1 MRPLRLTMSAFGP
14 YAGKTE
20 LSLEQ
25 LGSRGLYLITGDT
38 GAGKTTIFDAIS
50 FALFGEAS
58 GDSRAADMLRSK
70 YADAGT
76 PTQVE
81 LVFAYAGKTY
91 TVRRSPEYER
101 PAKRG
106 DKLVTQKAEA
116 ELTLPDGRV
125 ITRLKDVDARVQAIL
140 GVTRKQFSQIA
151 MIAQGEFRRLLQANT
166 KERMEIF
173 RSIFKTEVYAALQQ
187 RLKTEASQARDDCAA
202 LRQSVQQYVSG
213 IQCEAEHPL
222 ASRVAQAREGQ
233 LPAEE
238 ILSLLEQLLAQDEQ
252 AAVVLAESLN
262 QTEQQ
267 LDAVGQKLLDAAAR
281 AERESQKKAVQE
293 NLEQAEQRQQAV
305 QSTAQEARVLLP
317 QAEEAKRQRVILE
330 QQLPRYAELE
340 QKQADLRKASRT
352 IQSCEKDLSEKK
364 ERLAVLTEEVTDLQE
379 EAAGLSDVS
388 VDLAEAKHR
397 EEQQE
402 QKKTALQNLQR
413 QLEDY
418 GKLLDRLT
426 RAQESY
432 VAARETA
439 EQRQAEYVHKNR
451 AFLDAQAGILAR
463 NLTEGQPCPVCGSLH
478 HPVLAEASAE
488 APDQAAVE
496 LAKQAADQAS
506 QETSEKSAAAAA
518 LRGQQE
524 SQEAALVEALRVQ
537 FAKAGEEELQTI
549 DPRKQE
555 RSNVCGDQNTEEF
568 VFGLSTSQDVF
579 QQRERVAN
587 LLKNVDEHLR
597 ILSDQLKTLE
607 TKQQRRRSLDK
618 TIPEKL
624 EKQKQTTDELQ
635 ALEKTLAGE
644 TARRDALQT
653 QIRQLTEQLPFE
665 DRKTVE
671 EHIQKLV
678 QKAQEVEK
686 QNEAARQA
694 LEDVQKQIEGL
705 QGQKKTLEEQLLAL
719 PVCDV
724 EALQAEQEAA
734 QQKRSQL
741 TEKQRQLAVY
751 QNNHRSVRDN
761 FSKQSQALTAA
772 EHRYQWVKALYETAS
787 GTISGKEKITLET
800 YIQTTYF
807 DRILNRANVRL
818 MVMSDGQYEL
828 KRRELPGNRKSQSGL
843 DLDVIDHYNGSERSA
858 DTLSGG
864 EAFLASLALALG
876 LSDEVQASAGGIR
889 MDTLFVDEG
898 FGSLSENALELAMK
912 ALTGLSEGNRLVGI
926 ISHVSE
932 LKERIDRQ
940 IVVTKDRTGGSRA
953 EIIK

>member
-25 LGSRGLYLITGDT
+25 LGTRGLYLVTGDT
-38 GAGKTTIFDAIS
+38 GAGKTTIFDAIT

-58 GDSRAADMLRSK
+58 GDSRTADMLRSK

-91 TVRRSPEYER
+91 KVRRSPEYER
-101 PAKRG
+101 PSKRG

-125 ITRLKDVDARVQAIL
+125 MTGLKDVDARVQDIL

-173 RSIFKTEVYAALQQ
+173 RGIFKTEGYATLQQQLKNEASRSREHCAALQ
-187 RLKTEASQARDDCAA
+187 
-202 LRQSVQQYVSG
+202 QSVQQYVSG
-213 IQCEAEHPL
+213 LRCEAEDPL
-222 ASRVAQAREGQ
+222 ASRVELAREGR
-233 LPAEE
+233 LPSDE
-238 ILSLLEQLLAQDEQ
+238 ILPLLEQLLARDKQE
-252 AAVVLAESLN
+252 AVMLEENLHR
-262 QTEQQ
+262 TEQQ
-267 LDAVGQKLLDAAAR
+267 LDVLGQKLRDAAAR

-305 QSTAQEARVLLP
+305 QSTAQEAQALLP
-317 QAEEAKRQRVILE
+317 QAEEAKRQKVILE
-330 QQLPRYAELE
+330 QQLPRYEELE
-340 QKQADLRKASRT
+340 QKQADLRQTNQA
-352 IQSCEKDLSEKK
+352 IQRREKELSDTKN
-364 ERLAVLTEEVTDLQE
+364 RLSTLAEELTVMQT
-379 EAAGLSDVS
+379 EAGSLGDVS
-388 VDLAEAKHR
+388 VALAEARHR
-397 EEQQE
+397 EEQLHL
-402 QKKTALQNLQR
+402 QKTTIQNLQR
-413 QLEDY
+413 QLTDY
-418 GKLLDRLT
+418 GKLLDRLA
-426 RAQESY
+426 RAQEAY

-463 NLTEGQPCPVCGSLH
+463 DLTEGQPCPVCGSLH

-555 RSNVCGDQNTEEF
+555 RSNVLIVLALGVPMDVLQQQKHLTYLIRTADDQ
-568 VFGLSTSQDVF
+568 
-579 QQRERVAN
+579 
-587 LLKNVDEHLR
+587 LR
-597 ILSDQLKTLE
+597 TLSDQLKTL
-607 TKQQRRRSLDK
+607 KKKQRRRRPLEK
-618 TIPEKL
+618 TIPEKP

-953 EIIK
+953 EIRY

>member
-25 LGSRGLYLITGDT
+25 LGTRGLYLVTGDT
-38 GAGKTTIFDAIS
+38 GAGKTTIFDAIT

-58 GDSRAADMLRSK
+58 GDSRTADMLRSK

-91 TVRRSPEYER
+91 KVRRSPEYER

-125 ITRLKDVDARVQAIL
+125 MTGLKDVDARVQDIL

-173 RSIFKTEVYAALQQ
+173 RGIFKTEGYATLQQQLKNEASRSREYCAALQ
-187 RLKTEASQARDDCAA
+187 
-202 LRQSVQQYVSG
+202 QSVQQYVSG
-213 IQCEAEHPL
+213 LRCEAEDSL
-222 ASRVAQAREGQ
+222 ASRVELAREGR
-233 LPAEE
+233 LPSDE
-238 ILSLLEQLLAQDEQ
+238 ILPLLEQLLARDKQE
-252 AAVVLAESLN
+252 AVMLEENLHR
-262 QTEQQ
+262 TEQQ
-267 LDAVGQKLLDAAAR
+267 LDVLGQKLRDAAAR

-305 QSTAQEARVLLP
+305 QSTAQEAQALLP
-317 QAEEAKRQRVILE
+317 QAEEAKRQKVILE
-330 QQLPRYAELE
+330 QQLPRYEELE
-340 QKQADLRKASRT
+340 QKQADLRQTNQA
-352 IQSCEKDLSEKK
+352 IQRREKELSDTKN
-364 ERLAVLTEEVTDLQE
+364 RLSTLAEELTVMQT
-379 EAAGLSDVS
+379 EAGSLGDVS
-388 VDLAEAKHR
+388 VALAEARHR
-397 EEQQE
+397 EEQLHL
-402 QKKTALQNLQR
+402 QKTTIQNLQR
-413 QLEDY
+413 QLTDY
-418 GKLLDRLT
+418 GKLLDRLA
-426 RAQESY
+426 RAQEAY

-463 NLTEGQPCPVCGSLH
+463 DLTEGQPCPVCGSLH

-555 RSNVCGDQNTEEF
+555 RSNVLIVLALGVPMDVLQQQKHLTYLIRTADDQ
-568 VFGLSTSQDVF
+568 
-579 QQRERVAN
+579 
-587 LLKNVDEHLR
+587 LR
-597 ILSDQLKTLE
+597 TLSDQLKTLE
-607 TKQQRRRSLDK
+607 KKQQRRRSLDK

-953 EIIK
+953 EIRY

>member
-38 GAGKTTIFDAIS
+38 GAGKTTIFDAIT

-58 GDSRAADMLRSK
+58 GDSRTADMLRSK

-91 TVRRSPEYER
+91 KVRRSPEYER

-125 ITRLKDVDARVQAIL
+125 ITRLKDVDAQVQAIL
-140 GVTRKQFSQIA
+140 GVTGKQFSQIA

-173 RSIFKTEVYAALQQ
+173 RGIFKTEGYAALQQ
-187 RLKTEASQARDDCAA
+187 RLKTEASKARDDCAA

-267 LDAVGQKLLDAAAR
+267 LDAVGQKLRDAAAR

-518 LRGQQE
+518 LLGQQE

-555 RSNVCGDQNTEEF
+555 RSNVLIVLALGVPMDVLQQQKHLTYLIRTADDQ
-568 VFGLSTSQDVF
+568 
-579 QQRERVAN
+579 
-587 LLKNVDEHLR
+587 LR
-597 ILSDQLKTLE
+597 TLSDQLKTLE
-607 TKQQRRRSLDK
+607 KKQQRRRSLDK

-912 ALTGLSEGNRLVGI
+912 ALSGLSEGNRLVGI

>member
-58 GDSRAADMLRSK
+58 GDSRAADMLRSQ
-70 YADAGT
+70 YADAET

-81 LVFAYAGKTY
+81 LVFVYAGKTY

-125 ITRLKDVDARVQAIL
+125 ITRLKDVDAQVQAIL

-173 RSIFKTEVYAALQQ
+173 RSIFKTEGYAALQQ
-187 RLKTEASQARDDCAA
+187 RLKTEASKARDDCAA

-213 IQCEAEHPL
+213 IQCEEEHPL

-252 AAVVLAESLN
+252 AAVALEESLN
-262 QTEQQ
+262 RTEQQ
-267 LDAVGQKLLDAAAR
+267 LDAVGQKLRDAAAR

-555 RSNVCGDQNTEEF
+555 RSNVLIVLALGVPMDVLQQQKHLTYLIRTADDQ
-568 VFGLSTSQDVF
+568 
-579 QQRERVAN
+579 
-587 LLKNVDEHLR
+587 LR
-597 ILSDQLKTLE
+597 TLSDQLKTLE
-607 TKQQRRRSLDK
+607 KKQQRRRSLDK

-953 EIIK
+953 EIRY

>member
-25 LGSRGLYLITGDT
+25 LGTRGLYLVTGDT
-38 GAGKTTIFDAIS
+38 GAGKTTIFDAIT

-58 GDSRAADMLRSK
+58 GDSRTADMLRSK

-91 TVRRSPEYER
+91 KVRRSPEYER

-106 DKLVTQKAEA
+106 DKLVTQKAEV

-125 ITRLKDVDARVQAIL
+125 MTGLKDVDARVQDIL

-173 RSIFKTEVYAALQQ
+173 RGIFKTEGYATLQQQLKNEASRSREHCAALQ
-187 RLKTEASQARDDCAA
+187 
-202 LRQSVQQYVSG
+202 QSVQQYVSG
-213 IQCEAEHPL
+213 LRCEAEDPL
-222 ASRVAQAREGQ
+222 ASRVELAREGR
-233 LPAEE
+233 LPSDE
-238 ILSLLEQLLAQDEQ
+238 ILPLLEQLLARDKQE
-252 AAVVLAESLN
+252 AVMLEENLHR
-262 QTEQQ
+262 TEQQ
-267 LDAVGQKLLDAAAR
+267 LDVLGQKLRDAAAR

-305 QSTAQEARVLLP
+305 QSTAQEEQALLP
-317 QAEEAKRQRVILE
+317 QAEEAKRQKVILE
-330 QQLPRYAELE
+330 QQLPRYEDLE
-340 QKQADLRKASRT
+340 QKQADLRQTNQA
-352 IQSCEKDLSEKK
+352 IQRREKELSDTKN
-364 ERLAVLTEEVTDLQE
+364 RFSTLAEELTVMQT
-379 EAAGLSDVS
+379 EAGSLGDVS
-388 VDLAEAKHR
+388 VALAEARHR
-397 EEQQE
+397 EEQLHL
-402 QKKTALQNLQR
+402 QKTTIQNLQR
-413 QLEDY
+413 QLTDY
-418 GKLLDRLT
+418 GKLLDRLA
-426 RAQESY
+426 RAQEAY

-463 NLTEGQPCPVCGSLH
+463 DLTEGQPCPVCGSLH

-537 FAKAGEEELQTI
+537 FVKAGEEELQTI

-555 RSNVCGDQNTEEF
+555 RSNVLIVLALGVPMDVLQQQKHLTYLIRTADDQ
-568 VFGLSTSQDVF
+568 
-579 QQRERVAN
+579 
-587 LLKNVDEHLR
+587 LR
-597 ILSDQLKTLE
+597 TLSDQLKTLE
-607 TKQQRRRSLDK
+607 KKQQRRRSLDK

-953 EIIK
+953 EIRY

>member
-25 LGSRGLYLITGDT
+25 LGTRGLYLVTGDT
-38 GAGKTTIFDAIS
+38 GAGKTTIFDAIT

-58 GDSRAADMLRSK
+58 GDSRTADMLRSK

-91 TVRRSPEYER
+91 KVRRSPEYER

-125 ITRLKDVDARVQAIL
+125 MTGLKDVDAQVQDIL
-140 GVTRKQFSQIA
+140 GVTRKQFSRIA

-173 RSIFKTEVYAALQQ
+173 RGIFKTEGYATLQQQLKNEASRSREHCAALQ
-187 RLKTEASQARDDCAA
+187 
-202 LRQSVQQYVSG
+202 QSVQQYVSG
-213 IQCEAEHPL
+213 LRCEAEDPL
-222 ASRVAQAREGQ
+222 ASRVELAREGR
-233 LPAEE
+233 LPSDE
-238 ILSLLEQLLAQDEQ
+238 ILPLLEQLLARDKQE
-252 AAVVLAESLN
+252 AVMLEENLHR
-262 QTEQQ
+262 TEQQ
-267 LDAVGQKLLDAAAR
+267 LDVLGQKLRDAAAR

-305 QSTAQEARVLLP
+305 QSTAQEAQALLP
-317 QAEEAKRQRVILE
+317 QAEEAKRQKVILE
-330 QQLPRYAELE
+330 QQLPRYEELE
-340 QKQADLRKASRT
+340 QKQADLRQTNQA
-352 IQSCEKDLSEKK
+352 IQRREKELSDTKN
-364 ERLAVLTEEVTDLQE
+364 RLSTLAEELTVMQT
-379 EAAGLSDVS
+379 EAGSLGDVS
-388 VDLAEAKHR
+388 VALAEARHR
-397 EEQQE
+397 EEQLHL
-402 QKKTALQNLQR
+402 QKTTIQNLQR
-413 QLEDY
+413 QLTDY
-418 GKLLDRLT
+418 GKLLDRLA
-426 RAQESY
+426 RAQEAY

-463 NLTEGQPCPVCGSLH
+463 DLTEGQPCPVCGSLH

-555 RSNVCGDQNTEEF
+555 RSNVLIVLALGVPMDVLQQQKHLTYLIRTADDQ
-568 VFGLSTSQDVF
+568 
-579 QQRERVAN
+579 
-587 LLKNVDEHLR
+587 LR
-597 ILSDQLKTLE
+597 TLSDQLKTLE
-607 TKQQRRRSLDK
+607 KKQQRRRSLDK

-653 QIRQLTEQLPFE
+653 QIRQLTEQLLFE

-953 EIIK
+953 EIRY

>member
-25 LGSRGLYLITGDT
+25 LGTRGLYLVTGDT

-76 PTQVE
+76 PTLVE
-81 LVFAYAGKTY
+81 LVFVYAGKTY
-91 TVRRSPEYER
+91 KVRRSPEYER

-125 ITRLKDVDARVQAIL
+125 MTGLKDVDARVQDIL

-173 RSIFKTEVYAALQQ
+173 RGIFKTEGYATLQQQLKNEASRSREHCAALQ
-187 RLKTEASQARDDCAA
+187 
-202 LRQSVQQYVSG
+202 QSVQQYVSG
-213 IQCEAEHPL
+213 LRCEAEDPL
-222 ASRVAQAREGQ
+222 ASRVELAREGR
-233 LPAEE
+233 LPSDE
-238 ILSLLEQLLAQDEQ
+238 ILPLLEQLLARDKQE
-252 AAVVLAESLN
+252 AVMLEENLHR
-262 QTEQQ
+262 TEQQ
-267 LDAVGQKLLDAAAR
+267 LDVLGQKLRDAAAR

-305 QSTAQEARVLLP
+305 QSTAQEAQALLP
-317 QAEEAKRQRVILE
+317 QAEEAKRQKVILE
-330 QQLPRYAELE
+330 QQLPRYEELE
-340 QKQADLRKASRT
+340 QKQADLRQTNQA
-352 IQSCEKDLSEKK
+352 IQRREKELSDTKN
-364 ERLAVLTEEVTDLQE
+364 RLSTLAEELTVMQT
-379 EAAGLSDVS
+379 EAGSLGDVS
-388 VDLAEAKHR
+388 VALAEARHR
-397 EEQQE
+397 EEQLHL
-402 QKKTALQNLQR
+402 QKTTIQNLQR
-413 QLEDY
+413 QLTDY
-418 GKLLDRLT
+418 GKLLDRLA
-426 RAQESY
+426 RAQEAY

-463 NLTEGQPCPVCGSLH
+463 DLTEGQPCPVCGSLH

-555 RSNVCGDQNTEEF
+555 RSNVLIVLALGVPMDVLQQQKHLTYLIRTADDQ
-568 VFGLSTSQDVF
+568 
-579 QQRERVAN
+579 
-587 LLKNVDEHLR
+587 LR
-597 ILSDQLKTLE
+597 TLSDQLKTLE
-607 TKQQRRRSLDK
+607 KKQQRRRSLDK

-694 LEDVQKQIEGL
+694 LENVQKQIEGL

-953 EIIK
+953 EIRY

>member
-58 GDSRAADMLRSK
+58 GDSRAADMLRSQ
-70 YADAGT
+70 YADAET

-81 LVFAYAGKTY
+81 LVFVYAGKTY

-125 ITRLKDVDARVQAIL
+125 ITRLKDVDAQVQAIL

-173 RSIFKTEVYAALQQ
+173 RGIFKTEGYAALQQ

-202 LRQSVQQYVSG
+202 LRQSAQQYVSG
-213 IQCEAEHPL
+213 IQCEEKHPL
-222 ASRVAQAREGQ
+222 ASRVELAREGR
-233 LPAEE
+233 LPSDE
-238 ILSLLEQLLAQDEQ
+238 ILPLLEQLLAQDEQ

-267 LDAVGQKLLDAAAR
+267 LDAVGQKLRDAAAR

-340 QKQADLRKASRT
+340 QKQADLRQTNQA
-352 IQSCEKDLSEKK
+352 IQRREKELSDTKN
-364 ERLAVLTEEVTDLQE
+364 RLSTLAEELTVMQT
-379 EAAGLSDVS
+379 EAGSLGDVS
-388 VDLAEAKHR
+388 VALAEARHR
-397 EEQQE
+397 EEQLHL
-402 QKKTALQNLQR
+402 QKTTIQNLQR

-555 RSNVCGDQNTEEF
+555 RSNVLIVLALGVPMDVLQQQKHLTYLIRTADDQ
-568 VFGLSTSQDVF
+568 
-579 QQRERVAN
+579 
-587 LLKNVDEHLR
+587 LR
-597 ILSDQLKTLE
+597 TLSDQLKTLE
-607 TKQQRRRSLDK
+607 KKQQRRRSLDK

-653 QIRQLTEQLPFE
+653 QIRQLTEQLPSE

-678 QKAQEVEK
+678 QKAQEIEK

-694 LEDVQKQIEGL
+694 LEAVQKQIEGL

-932 LKERIDRQ
+932 LKARIDRQ

-953 EIIK
+953 EIRY

>member
-25 LGSRGLYLITGDT
+25 LGSRGLYLVTGDT

-58 GDSRAADMLRSK
+58 GDSRTADMLRSK

-91 TVRRSPEYER
+91 KVRRSPEYER

-125 ITRLKDVDARVQAIL
+125 MTGLKDVDARVQDIL

-173 RSIFKTEVYAALQQ
+173 RGIFKTEGYATLQQQLKNEASRSREHCAALQ
-187 RLKTEASQARDDCAA
+187 
-202 LRQSVQQYVSG
+202 QSVQQYVSG
-213 IQCEAEHPL
+213 LRCEAEDPL
-222 ASRVAQAREGQ
+222 ASRVELAREGR
-233 LPAEE
+233 LPSDE
-238 ILSLLEQLLAQDEQ
+238 ILPLLEQLLARDKQE
-252 AAVVLAESLN
+252 AVMLEENLHR
-262 QTEQQ
+262 TEQQ
-267 LDAVGQKLLDAAAR
+267 LDVLGQKLRDAAAR

-305 QSTAQEARVLLP
+305 QSTAQEAQALLP
-317 QAEEAKRQRVILE
+317 QAEEAKRQKVILE
-330 QQLPRYAELE
+330 QQLPRYEELE
-340 QKQADLRKASRT
+340 QKQADLRQTNQA
-352 IQSCEKDLSEKK
+352 IQRREKELSDTKN
-364 ERLAVLTEEVTDLQE
+364 RLSTLAEELTVMQT
-379 EAAGLSDVS
+379 EAGSLGDVS
-388 VDLAEAKHR
+388 VALAEARHR
-397 EEQQE
+397 EEQLHL
-402 QKKTALQNLQR
+402 QKTTIQNLQR
-413 QLEDY
+413 QLTDY
-418 GKLLDRLT
+418 GKLLDRLA
-426 RAQESY
+426 RAQEAY

-463 NLTEGQPCPVCGSLH
+463 DLTEGQPCPVCGSLH

-555 RSNVCGDQNTEEF
+555 RSNVLIVLALGVPMDVLQQQKHLTYLIRTADDQ
-568 VFGLSTSQDVF
+568 
-579 QQRERVAN
+579 
-587 LLKNVDEHLR
+587 LR
-597 ILSDQLKTLE
+597 TLSDQLKTLE
-607 TKQQRRRSLDK
+607 KKQQRRRSLDK

-761 FSKQSQALTAA
+761 FSKQSQSLTAA

-953 EIIK
+953 EIRY

>member
-25 LGSRGLYLITGDT
+25 LGTRGLYLVTGDT
-38 GAGKTTIFDAIS
+38 GAGKTTIFDAIT

-58 GDSRAADMLRSK
+58 GDSRTADMLRSK

-91 TVRRSPEYER
+91 KVRRSPEYER

-125 ITRLKDVDARVQAIL
+125 MTGLKDVDARVQDIL

-173 RSIFKTEVYAALQQ
+173 RGIFKTEGYATLQQQLKNEASRSRDHCAALQ
-187 RLKTEASQARDDCAA
+187 
-202 LRQSVQQYVSG
+202 QSVQQYVSG
-213 IQCEAEHPL
+213 LRCEAEDPL
-222 ASRVAQAREGQ
+222 ASRVELAREGR
-233 LPAEE
+233 LPSDE
-238 ILSLLEQLLAQDEQ
+238 ILPLLEQLLARDEQ
-252 AAVVLAESLN
+252 EAVMLEENLHR
-262 QTEQQ
+262 TEQQ
-267 LDAVGQKLLDAAAR
+267 LDVLGQKLRDAAAR

-305 QSTAQEARVLLP
+305 QSTAQEAQALLP
-317 QAEEAKRQRVILE
+317 QAEEAKRQKVILE
-330 QQLPRYAELE
+330 QQLPRYEELE
-340 QKQADLRKASRT
+340 QKQADLRQTNQA
-352 IQSCEKDLSEKK
+352 IQRREKELSDTKN
-364 ERLAVLTEEVTDLQE
+364 RLSTLAEELTVMQT
-379 EAAGLSDVS
+379 EAGSLGDVS
-388 VDLAEAKHR
+388 VALAEARHR
-397 EEQQE
+397 EEQLHL
-402 QKKTALQNLQR
+402 QKTTIQNLQR
-413 QLEDY
+413 QLTDY
-418 GKLLDRLT
+418 GKLLDRLA
-426 RAQESY
+426 RAQEAY

-463 NLTEGQPCPVCGSLH
+463 DLTEGQPCPVCGSLH

-555 RSNVCGDQNTEEF
+555 RSNVLIVLALGVPMDVLQQQKHLTYLIRTADDQ
-568 VFGLSTSQDVF
+568 
-579 QQRERVAN
+579 
-587 LLKNVDEHLR
+587 LR
-597 ILSDQLKTLE
+597 TLSDQLKTLE
-607 TKQQRRRSLDK
+607 KKQQRRRSLDK

-953 EIIK
+953 EIRY

>member
-58 GDSRAADMLRSK
+58 GDSRAADMLRSQ
-70 YADAGT
+70 YADAET

-125 ITRLKDVDARVQAIL
+125 MTGLKDVDARVQDIL

-173 RSIFKTEVYAALQQ
+173 RGIFKTEGYATLQQQLKNEASRSREHCAALQ
-187 RLKTEASQARDDCAA
+187 
-202 LRQSVQQYVSG
+202 QSVQQYVSG
-213 IQCEAEHPL
+213 LRCEAEDPL
-222 ASRVAQAREGQ
+222 ASRVELAREGR
-233 LPAEE
+233 LPSDE
-238 ILSLLEQLLAQDEQ
+238 ILPLLEQLLARDKQE
-252 AAVVLAESLN
+252 AVMLEENLHR
-262 QTEQQ
+262 TEQQ
-267 LDAVGQKLLDAAAR
+267 LDVLGQKLRDAAAR

-305 QSTAQEARVLLP
+305 QSTAQEAQALLP
-317 QAEEAKRQRVILE
+317 QAEEAKRQKVILE
-330 QQLPRYAELE
+330 QQLPRYEELE
-340 QKQADLRKASRT
+340 QKQADLRQTNQA
-352 IQSCEKDLSEKK
+352 IQRREKELSDTKN
-364 ERLAVLTEEVTDLQE
+364 RLSTLAEELTVMQT
-379 EAAGLSDVS
+379 EAGSLGDVS
-388 VDLAEAKHR
+388 VALAEARHR
-397 EEQQE
+397 EEQLHL
-402 QKKTALQNLQR
+402 QKTTIQNLQR
-413 QLEDY
+413 QLTDY
-418 GKLLDRLT
+418 GKLLDRLA
-426 RAQESY
+426 RAQEAY

-463 NLTEGQPCPVCGSLH
+463 DLTEGQPCPVCGSLH

-555 RSNVCGDQNTEEF
+555 RSNVLIVLALGVPMDVLQQQKHLTYLIRTADDQ
-568 VFGLSTSQDVF
+568 
-579 QQRERVAN
+579 
-587 LLKNVDEHLR
+587 LR
-597 ILSDQLKTLE
+597 TLSDQLKTLE
-607 TKQQRRRSLDK
+607 KKQQRRRSLDK

-953 EIIK
+953 EIRY

>member
-58 GDSRAADMLRSK
+58 GDSRAADMLRSQ
-70 YADAGT
+70 YADAET

-91 TVRRSPEYER
+91 KVRRSPEYER

-125 ITRLKDVDARVQAIL
+125 MTGLKDVDARVQDIL

-173 RSIFKTEVYAALQQ
+173 RGIFKTEGYATLQQQLKNEASRSREHCAALQ
-187 RLKTEASQARDDCAA
+187 
-202 LRQSVQQYVSG
+202 QSVQQYVSG
-213 IQCEAEHPL
+213 LRCEAEDPL
-222 ASRVAQAREGQ
+222 ASRVELAREGR
-233 LPAEE
+233 LPSDE
-238 ILSLLEQLLAQDEQ
+238 ILPLLEQLLARDEQ
-252 AAVVLAESLN
+252 EAVMLEENLHR
-262 QTEQQ
+262 TEQQ
-267 LDAVGQKLLDAAAR
+267 LDVLGQKLRDAAAR

-305 QSTAQEARVLLP
+305 QSTAQEAQALLP
-317 QAEEAKRQRVILE
+317 QAEEAKRQKVILE
-330 QQLPRYAELE
+330 QQLPRYEELE
-340 QKQADLRKASRT
+340 QKQADLRQTNQA
-352 IQSCEKDLSEKK
+352 IQRREKELSDTKN
-364 ERLAVLTEEVTDLQE
+364 RLSTLAEELTVMQT
-379 EAAGLSDVS
+379 EAGSLGDVS
-388 VDLAEAKHR
+388 VALAEARPR
-397 EEQQE
+397 EEQLHL
-402 QKKTALQNLQR
+402 QKTTIQNLQR
-413 QLEDY
+413 QLTDY
-418 GKLLDRLT
+418 GKLLDRLA
-426 RAQESY
+426 RAQEAY

-463 NLTEGQPCPVCGSLH
+463 DLTEGQPCPVCGSLH

-555 RSNVCGDQNTEEF
+555 RSNVLIVLALGVPMDVLQQQKHLTYLIRTADDQ
-568 VFGLSTSQDVF
+568 
-579 QQRERVAN
+579 
-587 LLKNVDEHLR
+587 LR
-597 ILSDQLKTLE
+597 TLSDQLKTLE
-607 TKQQRRRSLDK
+607 KKQQRRRSLDK

-953 EIIK
+953 EIRY

>member
-58 GDSRAADMLRSK
+58 GDSRTADMLRSQ
-70 YADAGT
+70 YADAET

-125 ITRLKDVDARVQAIL
+125 ITRLKDVDAQVQAIL

-173 RSIFKTEVYAALQQ
+173 RSIFKTEGYAALQQ
-187 RLKTEASQARDDCAA
+187 RLKTEASKARDDCAA

-267 LDAVGQKLLDAAAR
+267 LDAVGQKLRDAAAR

-555 RSNVCGDQNTEEF
+555 RSNVLIVLALGVPMDVLQQQKHLTYLIRTADDQ
-568 VFGLSTSQDVF
+568 
-579 QQRERVAN
+579 
-587 LLKNVDEHLR
+587 LR
-597 ILSDQLKTLE
+597 TLSDQLKTLE
-607 TKQQRRRSLDK
+607 KKQQRRRSLDK

>member
-58 GDSRAADMLRSK
+58 GDSRAADMLRSQ
-70 YADAGT
+70 YADAET

-81 LVFAYAGKTY
+81 LVFVYAGKTY

-125 ITRLKDVDARVQAIL
+125 ITRLKDVDAQVQAIL

-173 RSIFKTEVYAALQQ
+173 RGIFKTEGYAALQQ

-202 LRQSVQQYVSG
+202 LRQSAQQYVSG
-213 IQCEAEHPL
+213 IQCEEEHPL
-222 ASRVAQAREGQ
+222 ASRVELAREGR
-233 LPAEE
+233 LPSDE
-238 ILSLLEQLLAQDEQ
+238 ILPLLEQLLAQDEQ

-267 LDAVGQKLLDAAAR
+267 LDAVGQKLRDAAAR

-340 QKQADLRKASRT
+340 QKQADLRQTNQA
-352 IQSCEKDLSEKK
+352 IQRREKELSDTKN
-364 ERLAVLTEEVTDLQE
+364 RLSTLAEELTVMQT
-379 EAAGLSDVS
+379 EAGSLGDVS
-388 VDLAEAKHR
+388 VALAEARHR
-397 EEQQE
+397 EEQLHL
-402 QKKTALQNLQR
+402 QKTTIQNLQR

-555 RSNVCGDQNTEEF
+555 RSNVLIVLALGVPMDVLQQQKHLTYLIRTADDQ
-568 VFGLSTSQDVF
+568 
-579 QQRERVAN
+579 
-587 LLKNVDEHLR
+587 LR
-597 ILSDQLKTLE
+597 TLSDQLKTLE
-607 TKQQRRRSLDK
+607 KKQQRRRSLDK

-653 QIRQLTEQLPFE
+653 QIRQLTEQLPSE

-678 QKAQEVEK
+678 QKAQEIEK

-694 LEDVQKQIEGL
+694 LEAVQKQIEGL

-932 LKERIDRQ
+932 LKARIDRQ

-953 EIIK
+953 EIRY

>member
-25 LGSRGLYLITGDT
+25 LGTRGLYLVTGDT
-38 GAGKTTIFDAIS
+38 GAGKTTIFDAIT

-58 GDSRAADMLRSK
+58 GDSRTADMLRSK

-91 TVRRSPEYER
+91 KVRRSPEYER

-125 ITRLKDVDARVQAIL
+125 MTGLKDVDARVQDIL

-173 RSIFKTEVYAALQQ
+173 RGIFKTEGYATLQQQLKNEASRSREHCAALQ
-187 RLKTEASQARDDCAA
+187 
-202 LRQSVQQYVSG
+202 QSVQQYVSG
-213 IQCEAEHPL
+213 LRCEAEDPL
-222 ASRVAQAREGQ
+222 ASRVELAREGR
-233 LPAEE
+233 LPSDE
-238 ILSLLEQLLAQDEQ
+238 ILPLLEQLLARDEQ
-252 AAVVLAESLN
+252 EAVMLEENLHR
-262 QTEQQ
+262 TEQQ
-267 LDAVGQKLLDAAAR
+267 LDVLGQKLRDAAAR

-305 QSTAQEARVLLP
+305 QSTAQEAQALLP
-317 QAEEAKRQRVILE
+317 QAEEAKRQKVILE
-330 QQLPRYAELE
+330 QQLPRYEELE
-340 QKQADLRKASRT
+340 QKQADLRQTNQA
-352 IQSCEKDLSEKK
+352 IQRREKELSDTKN
-364 ERLAVLTEEVTDLQE
+364 RLSTLAEELTVMQT
-379 EAAGLSDVS
+379 EAGSLGDVS
-388 VDLAEAKHR
+388 VALAEARHR
-397 EEQQE
+397 EEQLNL
-402 QKKTALQNLQR
+402 QKTTIQNLQR
-413 QLEDY
+413 QLTDY
-418 GKLLDRLT
+418 GKLLDRLA
-426 RAQESY
+426 RAQEAY

-463 NLTEGQPCPVCGSLH
+463 DLTEGQPCPVCGSLH

-555 RSNVCGDQNTEEF
+555 RSNVLIVLALGVPMDVLQQQKHLTYLIRTADDQ
-568 VFGLSTSQDVF
+568 
-579 QQRERVAN
+579 
-587 LLKNVDEHLR
+587 LR
-597 ILSDQLKTLE
+597 TLSDQLKTLE
-607 TKQQRRRSLDK
+607 KKQQRRRSLDK

-953 EIIK
+953 EIRY

>member
-25 LGSRGLYLITGDT
+25 LGTRGLYLVTGDT
-38 GAGKTTIFDAIS
+38 GAGKTTIFDAIT

-58 GDSRAADMLRSK
+58 GDSRTADMLRSK

-91 TVRRSPEYER
+91 KVRRSPEYER

-125 ITRLKDVDARVQAIL
+125 MTGLKDVDARVQDIL
-140 GVTRKQFSQIA
+140 GVTGKQFSQIA

-173 RSIFKTEVYAALQQ
+173 RGIFKTEGYATLQQQLKNEASRSREHCAALQ
-187 RLKTEASQARDDCAA
+187 
-202 LRQSVQQYVSG
+202 QSVQQYVSG
-213 IQCEAEHPL
+213 LRCEAEDPL
-222 ASRVAQAREGQ
+222 ASRVELAREGR
-233 LPAEE
+233 LPSDE
-238 ILSLLEQLLAQDEQ
+238 ILPLLEQLLARDEQ
-252 AAVVLAESLN
+252 EAVMLEENLHR
-262 QTEQQ
+262 TEQQ
-267 LDAVGQKLLDAAAR
+267 LDVLGQKLREAANR

-305 QSTAQEARVLLP
+305 QSTAQEAQALLP
-317 QAEEAKRQRVILE
+317 QAEEAKRQKVILE
-330 QQLPRYAELE
+330 QQLPRYEELE
-340 QKQADLRKASRT
+340 QKQADLRQTNQA
-352 IQSCEKDLSEKK
+352 IQRREKELSDTKN
-364 ERLAVLTEEVTDLQE
+364 RLSTLAEELTVMQT
-379 EAAGLSDVS
+379 EAGSLGDVS
-388 VDLAEAKHR
+388 VALAEARHR
-397 EEQQE
+397 EEQLHL
-402 QKKTALQNLQR
+402 QKTTIQNLQR
-413 QLEDY
+413 QLTDY
-418 GKLLDRLT
+418 GKLLDRLA
-426 RAQESY
+426 RAQEAY

-463 NLTEGQPCPVCGSLH
+463 DLTEGQPCPVCGSLH

-555 RSNVCGDQNTEEF
+555 RSNVLIVLALGVPMDVLQQQKHLTYLIRTADDQ
-568 VFGLSTSQDVF
+568 
-579 QQRERVAN
+579 
-587 LLKNVDEHLR
+587 LR
-597 ILSDQLKTLE
+597 TLSDQLKTLE
-607 TKQQRRRSLDK
+607 KKQQRRRSLDK

-644 TARRDALQT
+644 TARREELQT
-653 QIRQLTEQLPFE
+653 QICRLREQMPSE

-912 ALTGLSEGNRLVGI
+912 ALTGLSEGTRLVGI

-953 EIIK
+953 EIRY

>member
-58 GDSRAADMLRSK
+58 GDSRAADMLRSQ
-70 YADAGT
+70 YADAET

-91 TVRRSPEYER
+91 TVLRSPEYER

-173 RSIFKTEVYAALQQ
+173 RGIFKTEGYAALQQ

-202 LRQSVQQYVSG
+202 LRQSAQQYVSG
-213 IQCEAEHPL
+213 LRCEAEDPL
-222 ASRVAQAREGQ
+222 ASRVELAREGR
-233 LPAEE
+233 LPSDE
-238 ILSLLEQLLAQDEQ
+238 ILPLLEQLLARDKQE
-252 AAVVLAESLN
+252 AVMLEENLHR
-262 QTEQQ
+262 TEQQ
-267 LDAVGQKLLDAAAR
+267 LDVLGQKLRDAAAR

-293 NLEQAEQRQQAV
+293 NLEQAEQRQQAM
-305 QSTAQEARVLLP
+305 QSTAQEAQALLP
-317 QAEEAKRQRVILE
+317 QAEEAKRQKVILE
-330 QQLPRYAELE
+330 QQLPRYEELE
-340 QKQADLRKASRT
+340 QKQADLRQTNQA
-352 IQSCEKDLSEKK
+352 IQRREKELSDTKN
-364 ERLAVLTEEVTDLQE
+364 RLSTLAEELTVMQT
-379 EAAGLSDVS
+379 EAGSLGDVS
-388 VDLAEAKHR
+388 VALAEARHR
-397 EEQQE
+397 EEQLHL
-402 QKKTALQNLQR
+402 QKTTIQNLQR
-413 QLEDY
+413 QLTDY
-418 GKLLDRLT
+418 GKLLDRLA
-426 RAQESY
+426 RAQEAY

-463 NLTEGQPCPVCGSLH
+463 DLTEGQPCPVCGSLH

-537 FAKAGEEELQTI
+537 FVKAGEEELQTI

-555 RSNVCGDQNTEEF
+555 RSNVLIVLALGVPMDVLQQQKHLTYLIRTADDQ
-568 VFGLSTSQDVF
+568 
-579 QQRERVAN
+579 
-587 LLKNVDEHLR
+587 LR
-597 ILSDQLKTLE
+597 TLSDQLKTLE
-607 TKQQRRRSLDK
+607 KKQQRRRSLDK

-953 EIIK
+953 EIRY

>member
-25 LGSRGLYLITGDT
+25 LGTRGLYLVTGDT
-38 GAGKTTIFDAIS
+38 GAGKTTIFDAIT

-58 GDSRAADMLRSK
+58 GDSRTADMLRSK

-91 TVRRSPEYER
+91 KVRRSPEYER

-125 ITRLKDVDARVQAIL
+125 MTGLKDVDARVQDIL

-173 RSIFKTEVYAALQQ
+173 RGIFKTEGYATLQQQLKNEASRSREHCAALQ
-187 RLKTEASQARDDCAA
+187 
-202 LRQSVQQYVSG
+202 QSVQQYVSG
-213 IQCEAEHPL
+213 LRCEAEDPL
-222 ASRVAQAREGQ
+222 ASRVELAREGR
-233 LPAEE
+233 LPSDE
-238 ILSLLEQLLAQDEQ
+238 ILPLLEQLLARDKQE
-252 AAVVLAESLN
+252 AVMLEENLHR
-262 QTEQQ
+262 TEQQ
-267 LDAVGQKLLDAAAR
+267 LDVRGQKLRDAAAR

-305 QSTAQEARVLLP
+305 QSTAQEAQALLP
-317 QAEEAKRQRVILE
+317 QAEEAKRQKVILE
-330 QQLPRYAELE
+330 QQLPRYEELE
-340 QKQADLRKASRT
+340 QKQADLRQTNQA
-352 IQSCEKDLSEKK
+352 IQRREKELSDTKN
-364 ERLAVLTEEVTDLQE
+364 RLSTLAEELTVMQT
-379 EAAGLSDVS
+379 EAGSLGDVS
-388 VDLAEAKHR
+388 VALAEARHR
-397 EEQQE
+397 EEQLHL
-402 QKKTALQNLQR
+402 QKTTIQNLQR
-413 QLEDY
+413 QLTDY
-418 GKLLDRLT
+418 GKLLDRLA
-426 RAQESY
+426 RAQEAY

-463 NLTEGQPCPVCGSLH
+463 DLTEGQPCPVCGSLH

-537 FAKAGEEELQTI
+537 FVKAGEEELQTI

-555 RSNVCGDQNTEEF
+555 RSNVLIVLALGVPMDVLQQQKHLTYLIRTADDQ
-568 VFGLSTSQDVF
+568 
-579 QQRERVAN
+579 
-587 LLKNVDEHLR
+587 LR
-597 ILSDQLKTLE
+597 TLSDQLKTLE
-607 TKQQRRRSLDK
+607 KKQQRRRSLDK

-953 EIIK
+953 EIRY

>member
-25 LGSRGLYLITGDT
+25 LGTRGLYLVTGDT
-38 GAGKTTIFDAIS
+38 GAGKTTIFDAIT

-58 GDSRAADMLRSK
+58 GDSRTADMLRSK

-91 TVRRSPEYER
+91 KVRRSPEYER

-125 ITRLKDVDARVQAIL
+125 MTGLKDVDARVQDIL

-173 RSIFKTEVYAALQQ
+173 RGIFKTEGYATLQQQLKNEASRSREHCAALQ
-187 RLKTEASQARDDCAA
+187 
-202 LRQSVQQYVSG
+202 QSVQQYVSG
-213 IQCEAEHPL
+213 LRYEAENPL
-222 ASRVAQAREGQ
+222 ASRVELAREGR
-233 LPAEE
+233 LPSDE
-238 ILSLLEQLLAQDEQ
+238 ILPLLEQLLARDKQE
-252 AAVVLAESLN
+252 AVMLEENLHR
-262 QTEQQ
+262 TEQQ
-267 LDAVGQKLLDAAAR
+267 LDVLGQKLRDAAAR

-305 QSTAQEARVLLP
+305 QSTAQEAQALLP
-317 QAEEAKRQRVILE
+317 QAEEAKRQKVILE
-330 QQLPRYAELE
+330 QQPPRYEELE
-340 QKQADLRKASRT
+340 QKQADLRQTNQA
-352 IQSCEKDLSEKK
+352 IQRREKELSDTKN
-364 ERLAVLTEEVTDLQE
+364 RLSTLAEELTVMQT
-379 EAAGLSDVS
+379 EAGSLGDVS
-388 VDLAEAKHR
+388 VALAEARHR
-397 EEQQE
+397 EEQLHL
-402 QKKTALQNLQR
+402 QKTTIQNLQR
-413 QLEDY
+413 QLTDY

-426 RAQESY
+426 RSQESY
-432 VAARETA
+432 VAAREMA

-463 NLTEGQPCPVCGSLH
+463 DLTEGQPCPVCGSLH

-555 RSNVCGDQNTEEF
+555 RSNVLIVLALGVPMDVLQQQKHLTYLIRTADDQ
-568 VFGLSTSQDVF
+568 
-579 QQRERVAN
+579 
-587 LLKNVDEHLR
+587 LR
-597 ILSDQLKTLE
+597 TLSDQLKTLE
-607 TKQQRRRSLDK
+607 KKQQRRRSLDK

-772 EHRYQWVKALYETAS
+772 EHCMRPPAAPSAAKKRSHWKHTSRPPILTAS
-787 GTISGKEKITLET
+787 
-800 YIQTTYF
+800 
-807 DRILNRANVRL
+807 
-818 MVMSDGQYEL
+818 
-828 KRRELPGNRKSQSGL
+828 
-843 DLDVIDHYNGSERSA
+843 
-858 DTLSGG
+858 
-864 EAFLASLALALG
+864 
-876 LSDEVQASAGGIR
+876 
-889 MDTLFVDEG
+889 
-898 FGSLSENALELAMK
+898 
-912 ALTGLSEGNRLVGI
+912 
-926 ISHVSE
+926 
-932 LKERIDRQ
+932 
-940 IVVTKDRTGGSRA
+940 
-953 EIIK
+953 

>member
-25 LGSRGLYLITGDT
+25 LGTRGLYLVTGDT
-38 GAGKTTIFDAIS
+38 GAGKTTIFDAIT

-58 GDSRAADMLRSK
+58 GDSRTADMLRSK

-91 TVRRSPEYER
+91 KVRRSPEYER

-125 ITRLKDVDARVQAIL
+125 MTGLKDVDAQVQDIL
-140 GVTRKQFSQIA
+140 GVTRKQFSRIA

-173 RSIFKTEVYAALQQ
+173 RGIFKTEGYATLQQQLKNEASRSREHCAALQ
-187 RLKTEASQARDDCAA
+187 
-202 LRQSVQQYVSG
+202 QSVQQYVSG
-213 IQCEAEHPL
+213 LRCEAEDPL
-222 ASRVAQAREGQ
+222 ASRVELAREGR
-233 LPAEE
+233 LPSDE
-238 ILSLLEQLLAQDEQ
+238 ILPLLEQLLARDKQE
-252 AAVVLAESLN
+252 AVMLEENLHR
-262 QTEQQ
+262 TEQQ
-267 LDAVGQKLLDAAAR
+267 LDVLGQKLRDAAAR
-281 AERESQKKAVQE
+281 AERESQRKAVQE

-305 QSTAQEARVLLP
+305 QSTAQEAQALLP
-317 QAEEAKRQRVILE
+317 QAEEAKRQKVILE
-330 QQLPRYAELE
+330 QQLPRYEELE
-340 QKQADLRKASRT
+340 QKQADLRQTNQA
-352 IQSCEKDLSEKK
+352 IQRREKELSDTKN
-364 ERLAVLTEEVTDLQE
+364 RLSTLAEELTVMQT
-379 EAAGLSDVS
+379 EAGSLGDVS
-388 VDLAEAKHR
+388 VALAEARHR
-397 EEQQE
+397 EEQLHL
-402 QKKTALQNLQR
+402 QKTTIQNLQR
-413 QLEDY
+413 QLTDY
-418 GKLLDRLT
+418 GKLLDRLA
-426 RAQESY
+426 RAQEAY

-463 NLTEGQPCPVCGSLH
+463 DLTEGQPCPVCGSLH

-555 RSNVCGDQNTEEF
+555 RSNVLIVLALGVPMDVLQQQKHLTYLIRTADDQ
-568 VFGLSTSQDVF
+568 
-579 QQRERVAN
+579 
-587 LLKNVDEHLR
+587 LR
-597 ILSDQLKTLE
+597 TLSDQLKTLE
-607 TKQQRRRSLDK
+607 KKQQRRRSLDK

-653 QIRQLTEQLPFE
+653 QIRQLTEQLLFE

-953 EIIK
+953 EIRY

>member
-25 LGSRGLYLITGDT
+25 LGTRGLYLVTGDT
-38 GAGKTTIFDAIS
+38 GAGKTTIFDAIT

-58 GDSRAADMLRSK
+58 GDSRTADMLRSK

-91 TVRRSPEYER
+91 KVRRSPEYER

-125 ITRLKDVDARVQAIL
+125 MTGLKDVDARVQDIL

-173 RSIFKTEVYAALQQ
+173 RGIFKTEGYATLQQQLKNEASRSREHCAALQ
-187 RLKTEASQARDDCAA
+187 
-202 LRQSVQQYVSG
+202 QSVQQYVSG
-213 IQCEAEHPL
+213 LRCEAEDPL
-222 ASRVAQAREGQ
+222 ASRVELAREGR
-233 LPAEE
+233 LPSDE
-238 ILSLLEQLLAQDEQ
+238 ILPLLEQLLARDKQE
-252 AAVVLAESLN
+252 AVMLEENLHR
-262 QTEQQ
+262 TEQQ
-267 LDAVGQKLLDAAAR
+267 LDVLGQKLRDAAAR

-305 QSTAQEARVLLP
+305 QSTAQEAQALLP
-317 QAEEAKRQRVILE
+317 QAEEAKRQKVILE
-330 QQLPRYAELE
+330 QQLPRYEELE
-340 QKQADLRKASRT
+340 QKQADLRQTNQA
-352 IQSCEKDLSEKK
+352 IQRREKELSDTKK
-364 ERLAVLTEEVTDLQE
+364 RLSTLAEELTVMQT
-379 EAAGLSDVS
+379 EAGSLGDVS
-388 VDLAEAKHR
+388 VALAEARHR
-397 EEQQE
+397 EEQLHL
-402 QKKTALQNLQR
+402 QKTTIQNLQR
-413 QLEDY
+413 QLTDY
-418 GKLLDRLT
+418 GKLLDRLA
-426 RAQESY
+426 RAQEAY

-463 NLTEGQPCPVCGSLH
+463 DLTEGQPCPVCGSLH

-537 FAKAGEEELQTI
+537 FVKAGEEELQTI

-555 RSNVCGDQNTEEF
+555 RSNVLIVLALGVPMDVLQQQKHLTYLIRTADDQ
-568 VFGLSTSQDVF
+568 
-579 QQRERVAN
+579 
-587 LLKNVDEHLR
+587 LR
-597 ILSDQLKTLE
+597 TLSDQLKTLE
-607 TKQQRRRSLDK
+607 KKQQRRRSLDK

-953 EIIK
+953 EIRY

>member
-25 LGSRGLYLITGDT
+25 LGTRGLYLVTGDT
-38 GAGKTTIFDAIS
+38 GAGKTTIFDAIT

-58 GDSRAADMLRSK
+58 GDSRTADMLRSK

-91 TVRRSPEYER
+91 KVRRSPEYER

-125 ITRLKDVDARVQAIL
+125 MTGLKDVDARVQDIL

-173 RSIFKTEVYAALQQ
+173 RGIFKTEGYATLQQQLKNEASRSREHCAALQ
-187 RLKTEASQARDDCAA
+187 
-202 LRQSVQQYVSG
+202 QSVQQYVSG
-213 IQCEAEHPL
+213 LRCEAEDPL
-222 ASRVAQAREGQ
+222 ASRVELAREGR
-233 LPAEE
+233 LPSDE
-238 ILSLLEQLLAQDEQ
+238 ILPLLEQLLARDEQ
-252 AAVVLAESLN
+252 EAVVLAESLN

-267 LDAVGQKLLDAAAR
+267 LDAVGQKLRDAAAR

-555 RSNVCGDQNTEEF
+555 RSNVLIVLALGVPMDVLQQQKHLTYLIRTADDQ
-568 VFGLSTSQDVF
+568 
-579 QQRERVAN
+579 
-587 LLKNVDEHLR
+587 LR
-597 ILSDQLKTLE
+597 TLSDQLKTLE
-607 TKQQRRRSLDK
+607 KKQQRRRSLDK

-953 EIIK
+953 EIRY

>member
-58 GDSRAADMLRSK
+58 GDSRAADMLRSQ
-70 YADAGT
+70 YADAET

-81 LVFAYAGKTY
+81 LVFVYAGKTY

-125 ITRLKDVDARVQAIL
+125 ITRLKDVDAQVQAIL

-173 RSIFKTEVYAALQQ
+173 RGIFKTEGYAALQQ

-202 LRQSVQQYVSG
+202 LRQSAQQYVSG
-213 IQCEAEHPL
+213 IQCEEEHPL
-222 ASRVAQAREGQ
+222 ASRVELAREGR
-233 LPAEE
+233 LPSDE
-238 ILSLLEQLLAQDEQ
+238 ILPLLEQLLAQDEQ

-267 LDAVGQKLLDAAAR
+267 LDAVGQKLRDAAAR

-340 QKQADLRKASRT
+340 QKQADLRQTNQA
-352 IQSCEKDLSEKK
+352 IQRREKELSDTKN
-364 ERLAVLTEEVTDLQE
+364 RLSTLAEELTVMQT
-379 EAAGLSDVS
+379 EAGSLGDVS
-388 VDLAEAKHR
+388 VALAEARHR
-397 EEQQE
+397 EEQLHL
-402 QKKTALQNLQR
+402 QKTTIQNLQR

-555 RSNVCGDQNTEEF
+555 RSNVLIVLALGVPMDVLQQQKHLTYLIRTADDQ
-568 VFGLSTSQDVF
+568 
-579 QQRERVAN
+579 
-587 LLKNVDEHLR
+587 LR
-597 ILSDQLKTLE
+597 TLSDQLKTLE
-607 TKQQRRRSLDK
+607 KKQQRRRSLDK

-678 QKAQEVEK
+678 QKAQEIEK

-694 LEDVQKQIEGL
+694 LEAVQKQIEGL

-932 LKERIDRQ
+932 LKARIDRQ

-953 EIIK
+953 EIRY